1 MTKYALLIGINYKGK
16 KFALKGCINDINAIK
31 SLINSWGFEDKNIII
46 MTDASKNKG
55 LIPIAFNINT
65 QLNMFCSKLRPGDKA
80 VIYYSG
86 HGTRVIG
93 KFGDKDCCLVPLDYE
108 KVGMIKDEVIRYYMY
123 KIPSGVNVL
132 CGFDACNSGSVCDLK
147 FNIYDTSYRK
157 DITKKLR
164 NFVSK
169 EWQQR
174 QIINN
179 NSTYLETDANIV
191 SLSGC
196 ADEQY
201 SYELG
206 KNGALTTS
214 LLRVIKQLGTKI
226 NLDDFI
232 QHIRGIILLW
242 RLKQSPGLTT
252 GKAMDLAISLEDFIV
267 K

>member
-16 KFALKGCINDINAIK
+16 KFALKGCINDINNIK
-31 SLINSWGFEDKNIII
+31 NLIKSWGFEDKNIIVMSDEI
-46 MTDASKNKG
+46 KNKA
-55 LIPIAFNINT
+55 LTPIAFNINT
-65 QLNMFCSKLRPGDKA
+65 QLNMFCSKLKAGDKA

-86 HGTRVIG
+86 HGTRIDG
-93 KFGDKDCCLVPLDYE
+93 KLGTKDCCLVPLDYE
-108 KVGMIKDEVIRYYMY
+108 KVGMIRDEVIRYYMY
-123 KIPSGVNVL
+123 KIPKDVNVL

-147 FNIYDTSYRK
+147 YNVYDTSYRK

-164 NFVSK
+164 VFNK
-169 EWQQR
+169 HEWQQR
-174 QIINN
+174 QIVNN

-191 SLSGC
+191 SISGC
-196 ADEQY
+196 FDDQY

-214 LLRVIKQLGTKI
+214 LLRILKQTGTKI
-226 NLDDFI
+226 KLDDFI
-232 QHIRGIILLW
+232 QDIRGVILLW

-252 GKAMDLAISLEDFIV
+252 GKPIDLSITLEDFII